1 MVFAALIR
9 NTARQVPDRAKL
21 DAPPWGRAAP
31 GEHARRSYADA
42 TPRSLW
48 LDSPA
53 APAPNEPLIGRTD
66 ADLAIVGAGLGG
78 LWAAVLAKEE
88 DPSRDVA
95 ILEADTIAAGATGHS
110 GGFMSS
116 SLTHG
121 IANGLSRFGDE
132 LPVLDQLGRENF
144 EQAVMSLWQHGIDCD
159 LVLSGEM
166 TVALQA
172 HEQDQLADEAEQL
185 RALGHD
191 VVLFDAHRVR
201 DVVHSPTYRAALW
214 QRSGVGILDPAKLA
228 WGLAATAQDLGVRIF
243 EGSPVSG
250 MRSRGAGIE
259 LSTIVGRLDAEQVL
273 LATGA
278 FRSPARAV
286 RRRIV
291 PVWDYVLATQPL
303 TPAQRA
309 AIGWH
314 DRQGITDSA
323 NQFHY
328 YRLTA
333 DDRIVWGGYDA
344 IYHFRNGVSPEFAQR
359 DETFAR
365 LADHFFTTFPQLEDV
380 RFTHRWGGPI
390 DTCSR
395 FTAFFGTLLDGR
407 VAYVAG
413 HTGLGIGASRFG
425 ARVALDLLAGRE
437 TEATALSYVRR
448 KPVAFP
454 PEPLRW
460 AVIQL
465 TRNRLAAADRR
476 QGRRGLWLRLLDRL
490 GLGYDS

>member
-1 MVFAALIR
+1 MHV
-9 NTARQVPDRAKL
+9 KG
-21 DAPPWGRAAP
+21 DAPPWGSAP
-31 GEHARRSYADA
+31 PGDHARRSYAGA
-42 TPRSLW
+42 QPESLW

-53 APAPNEPLIGRTD
+53 APAPAEPLIGRTD
-66 ADLAIVGAGLGG
+66 ADLAIVGGGLTG
-78 LWAAVLAKEE
+78 LWAAVQAKEE
-88 DPSRDVA
+88 EPSREVVV
-95 ILEADTIAAGATGHS
+95 LEARSIAAGATGHS
-110 GGFMSS
+110 GGFIVS

-121 IANGLSRFGDE
+121 VGNGMARFPGEMPE
-132 LPVLDQLGRENF
+132 LERLGRENF
-144 EQAVMSLWQHGIDCD
+144 EQTVMDLLRYGIDCD
-159 LVLSGEM
+159 LVLGGEL

-172 HEQDQLADEAEQL
+172 HEVEWLAQEAEQL
-185 RALGHD
+185 RMLGNDAL
-191 VVLFDAHRVR
+191 LLDAEAVCAEVR
-201 DVVHSPTYRAALW
+201 SPTYRGGLW
-214 QRSGVGILDPAKLA
+214 LRSGAGTLDPAKLA
-228 WGLAATAQDLGVRIF
+228 WGLARTAVELGVRLY
-243 EGSPVSG
+243 ESSPVEG
-250 MRSRGAGIE
+250 MRRRDDGIE
-259 LSTIVGRLDAEQVL
+259 LATPVGRLNAGQAV

-291 PVWDYVLATQPL
+291 PVWDYVLATEPL
-303 TPAQRA
+303 SRAQRA
-309 AIGWH
+309 ALGWAN
-314 DRQGITDSA
+314 RQGVSDAA

-344 IYHFRNGVSPEFAQR
+344 VYHFGNGVGPQLSQR
-359 DETFAR
+359 DATFGK
-365 LADHFFTTFPQLEDV
+365 LAAHFFTTFPQLEDV

-395 FTAFFGTLLDGR
+395 FSAFFGTLLGGQ

-425 ARVALDLLAGRE
+425 ARVALDLLAGRSTKA
-437 TEATALSYVRR
+437 TELDFVRSR
-448 KPVAFP
+448 PVAFP

-460 AVIQL
+460 GVIQL

-476 QGRRGLWLRLLDRL
+476 RGKRGLWLGLLDRL